1 MSESSSV
8 KEPSSDLSTLLSS
21 LLSSPDALSKISE
34 IIDRHT
40 NSQNRDIPPQDNDL
54 SVDNDNNIQIADSN
68 TSISKDISPTSQ
80 NQEKES
86 PSENP
91 LGFLSLLSSEKLGS
105 LSLKKEQINLL
116 LAVRPYL
123 SEHRRELIDGFIKF
137 SKIAGIFKNFS

>member
-40 NSQNRDIPPQDNDL
+40 NSQNGDIPPQDNDL

-137 SKIAGIFKNFS
+137 SKIAGIFKNLS